1 MIYLNKKLDLF
12 FGLLDDERISKMV
25 WNIVE
30 KLPISDELK
39 FKLVETEDLLAE
51 LNTVGFYK
59 ELYELKVVIELPD
72 EWWVKFVSRDTLAEM
87 VKNLEKVNFKTHIEM
102 EYIEVLSEI
111 IGKMLL
117 INSKE
122 EKSIEI
128 P

>member
-1 MIYLNKKLDLF
+1 M
-12 FGLLDDERISKMV
+12 LDDERISKMV